1 MSISVV
7 VCIKNEEQRIEE
19 CLRSILSNNPD
30 EVIVIDGGSNDKSV
44 EISRTFTDK
53 VIVTQNSS
61 LTRDRQIGINAAR
74 NDYIAMIDAD
84 HRLKENDLI
93 SLLTDL
99 KTFEFDIV
107 QSQLVSFKNNNW
119 LNKAE
124 EQMWE
129 LNHNHPGPRNMIG
142 VAPAIYRKKLFELIE
157 FDDTITKTID
167 DTDFVYRLSQLPDI
181 KYGIGRTR
189 IAQLHNPSF
198 ASYMRKFRWY
208 GIGDGE
214 FCVKHPNRTASML
227 YHLLCRYPFV
237 YSSKALLQLKLLA
250 FPYLILQGFTRGYWA
265 IKTICKGNNSP

>member
-1 MSISVV
+1 MAISVV
-7 VCIKNEEQRIEE
+7 VCIKNEEHRIED

-30 EVIVIDGGSNDKSV
+30 EVIVIDGGSIDNSV
-44 EISRTFTDK
+44 ELSRKFTDK
-53 VIVTQNSS
+53 VIVTSNSN
-61 LTRDRQIGINAAR
+61 LTRDRQIGISAAR

-84 HRLKENDLI
+84 HRLKENDLN
-93 SLLTDL
+93 SLLADL
-99 KTFEFDIV
+99 EIYKFDIV
-107 QSQLVSFKNNNW
+107 QSQLVSFRNSNW
-119 LNKAE
+119 LNIAE

-129 LNHNHPGPRNMIG
+129 LNHNHPGPRDMIG

-167 DTDFVYRLSQLPDI
+167 DTDFAYRLSQLPDI

-198 ASYMRKFRWY
+198 ASYMRKFKWY

-214 FCVKHPNRTASML
+214 FCIKHRNRTPSML
-227 YHLLCRYPFV
+227 YHLLFRYPFV
-237 YSSKALLQLKLLA
+237 YSLKALFKLKLLA

-265 IKTICKGNNSP
+265 MKTILQRH

>member
-44 EISRTFTDK
+44 EISRKFTDK

-84 HRLKENDLI
+84 HRLNENALD
-93 SLLTDL
+93 SLLADL
-99 KTFEFDIV
+99 KTFNFDIV
-107 QSQLVSFKNNNW
+107 QSQLFSFKNNNW
-119 LNKAE
+119 LNIAE

-142 VAPAIYRKKLFELIE
+142 VAPAIYRKSLFELIE

-167 DTDFVYRLSQLPDI
+167 DTDFMYRLSRLPDI

-198 ASYMRKFRWY
+198 ASYMKKFKWY

-214 FCVKHPNRTASML
+214 FCIKHPHRTPSML
-227 YHLLCRYPFV
+227 YHLFFRYPFV
-237 YSSKALLQLKLLA
+237 HSSKALLKLKLLA
-250 FPYLILQGFTRGYWA
+250 FPYLILQGFTRGFWA
-265 IKTICKGNNSP
+265 IKTIYKGNNSP